1 MNFRQFTSWI
11 AVLNGNKHKKD
22 LHHGLGDVHKAHA
35 QTVTYIQQN
44 KMREKKNL
52 LHTC

>member
-1 MNFRQFTSWI
+1 MATSI
-11 AVLNGNKHKKD
+11 KKD

-44 KMREKKNL
+44 KMREEKKTFYTPVNYMKQS
-52 LHTC
+52 